1 MAEIGDVR
9 RFKSKKSLVAYAGI
23 DAPPYQSGTLNIHSR
38 HISKRGSPADEPV
51 CQFMDK
57 KRSEGRWSPVETVQ
71 RWPNRQVRQPYK
83 VCMMASANKLL
94 RIYYASVKSYLDPLE
109 A

>member
-71 RWPNRQVRQPYK
+71 R
-83 VCMMASANKLL
+83 
-94 RIYYASVKSYLDPLE
+94 
-109 A
+109 